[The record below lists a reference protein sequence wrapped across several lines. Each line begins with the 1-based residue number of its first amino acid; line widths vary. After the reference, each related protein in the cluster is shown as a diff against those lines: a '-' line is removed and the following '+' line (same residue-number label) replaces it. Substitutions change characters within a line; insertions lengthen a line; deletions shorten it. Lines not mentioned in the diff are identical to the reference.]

1 MQLQVGWD
9 APHRV
14 GRFRG
19 LSCLV
24 YITSPRTLNLA
35 ESWWKAKYWNL
46 ITDSFTVRLHLEDV
60 PASGGCDGVP
70 IQLGASLQSNLDG
83 TMEYQQSTEVRPH
96 LPKKVNE
103 QLGIVSPA
111 SLLAINGYNHHLV
124 NQFTDQRQENRKV
137 SDKRESIIKDYYCVG
152 TT

>member
-46 ITDSFTVRLHLEDV
+46 ITDSFTVSLDISPSSPV
-60 PASGGCDGVP
+60 
-70 IQLGASLQSNLDG
+70 LQSG
-83 TMEYQQSTEVRPH
+83 V
-96 LPKKVNE
+96 
-103 QLGIVSPA
+103 
-111 SLLAINGYNHHLV
+111 
-124 NQFTDQRQENRKV
+124 
-137 SDKRESIIKDYYCVG
+137 
-152 TT
+152 